1 MLPVLLRMQLQMNKP
16 NPPFANQSTPP
27 HALGQAIGSNYPHV
41 FEAPPSRRHELGRVA
56 CFSVQ
61 TPKAEIRRMERAQP
75 VISAA
80 LRGEHVELASA
91 FP

>member
-1 MLPVLLRMQLQMNKP
+1 MFLRE
-16 NPPFANQSTPP
+16 TP
-27 HALGQAIGSNYPHV
+27 I
-41 FEAPPSRRHELGRVA
+41 RRHELECGA